1 MATRAPAS
9 SDRVWVLETNLDDLP
24 GEVVG
29 HATTL
34 LMAAGALDA
43 FLTPIQMKKN
53 RPGVMLSV
61 LCRDSERESLSQ
73 MLFAETTTL
82 GLRSYPVERRALQRE
97 SVRVETPYGPIDVKV
112 AKLNG
117 HIVNQM
123 PEYERGH
130 QEEQH
135 AEQRV
140 DPPAVGSRAVNVAAN
155 GDNLPMGHIRL
166 LFPVDHGC
174 LPSRHR
180 EGP

>member
-1 MATRAPAS
+1 MIPDKPADEVENPDDQAEREAAPAALPEGVH
-9 SDRVWVLETNLDDLP
+9 DLE
-24 GEVVG
+24 G
-29 HATTL
+29 
-34 LMAAGALDA
+34 AAHG
-43 FLTPIQMKKN
+43 
-53 RPGVMLSV
+53 
-61 LCRDSERESLSQ
+61 
-73 MLFAETTTL
+73 
-82 GLRSYPVERRALQRE
+82 ERRAEEDRADD
-97 SVRVETPYGPIDVKV
+97 RGGD
-112 AKLNG
+112 
-117 HIVNQM
+117 QM

-155 GDNLPMGHIRL
+155 GDNLSMGHIRL